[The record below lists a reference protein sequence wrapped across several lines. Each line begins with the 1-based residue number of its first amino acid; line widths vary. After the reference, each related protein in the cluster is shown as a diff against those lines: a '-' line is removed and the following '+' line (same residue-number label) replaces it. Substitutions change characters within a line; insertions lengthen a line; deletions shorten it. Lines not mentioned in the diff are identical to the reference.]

1 LHQTNQKSDY
11 YREVIKRGLAAF
23 NIENPDTYYD
33 KNLFT
38 LEIKKNKEKGTRNR
52 VKKFCF
58 VKRFCD
64 FSKKNLFLSSDFFM
78 KRLRDFQ
85 IKSAKSSKRK
95 KKENCVIVWKY

>member
-1 LHQTNQKSDY
+1 MHQTNQKSDY

-23 NIENPDTYYD
+23 DIENPDTYYN

-38 LEIKKNKEKGTRNR
+38 VEMKKNKEKGTRNR

-64 FSKKNLFLSSDFFM
+64 FSKKIIFLSSDFFDE
-78 KRLRDFQ
+78 KV
-85 IKSAKSSKRK
+85 A
-95 KKENCVIVWKY
+95 